1 MVELVYTSVSKTD
14 ASKACE
20 FESHPRH
27 HWRKN
32 MEDKESESHKNIK
45 DERSNNNILN
55 ADVHKFLEGF
65 ICSYT
70 FNYKGDRREEK

>member
-1 MVELVYTSVSKTD
+1 
-14 ASKACE
+14 
-20 FESHPRH
+20 
-27 HWRKN
+27 